1 MKVLGYNGG
10 LDGYPALFN
19 TGHDA
24 AAALVIDGHVV
35 AAAEEERFSR
45 EKHSG
50 KFPEQAIAYCLRE
63 AGLRSIAE
71 LDLVTYYYSY
81 PLMFDAQKLHQNAAR
96 LTGIERTAL
105 GTCLSAMRAVN
116 RYCGYDNRRS
126 QRLFERKL
134 GVMLDEQRYQV
145 VPHHLCHAASAFYDS
160 PFSRALC
167 LTLDAEGE
175 SASSVVLQASGTELR
190 VLAETH
196 APNSVGYLYSFIT
209 AFLGFEQHDEYK
221 VMGLAPY
228 GDPAIY
234 RSYFEQVVQTAPSGD
249 FVVDPSLILRLL
261 VRDALCPPARLYP
274 RSLTRAL
281 GPARRSEEPVV
292 QRHMDIAAAL
302 QEAVERV
309 VLRHLAHLRRTT
321 FERNLCL
328 AGGVA
333 LNCSMNG
340 KIARSGLFDHVFIH
354 PAAHDAGTSVGAALY
369 GYHNLLGQPR
379 VTAARPRVYL
389 GPEYEPDSV
398 ASALQL
404 YDAKVRHSR
413 PADLYEQVAQAI
425 ADGKVVGWYRGRM
438 EWGPRALGNR
448 SILADA
454 RRDDMKDIVNH
465 AVKMREGFRP
475 FAPACLREHA
485 ADWFDM
491 SGLGGESPHMLFVVP
506 VHPDKQSAIPAVSH
520 VDGSARV
527 QTVAAADNA
536 PFHALLTAFHRLT
549 GVPMVL
555 NTSFNVKG
563 EPIVNTPADAIRCFL
578 NTGIDLLV
586 LDGFVVEKRQVQTR
600 AGERQVAAPPL
611 DSGRVR
617 GGSVGGAQ
625 IGAAPRKKYYKVK
638 FGDLVVNYLPELD
651 GGGMTFGLQYLDVV
665 ARKLGRAGHVF
676 EYCAGPG
683 FIGFALLASGL
694 CDRLTLADVNPAAV
708 DCCRQTV
715 RDNRLEHCVSV
726 YQSDCLDD
734 IPPGERWDLVVS
746 NPPHWPGSA
755 QEYRDNLRLI
765 DPAFIV
771 HRKFYRDVRHFLAED
786 GSIIF
791 QENGHATRRDQ
802 FVPMIEEGGLRV
814 IETFS
819 ERESRR
825 PLTEAPP
832 PPVSELQRAFFH
844 RVLSPVERLLTSPRV
859 ERLIKDNDLYRAA
872 SRLPIFTPSPY
883 YFIWSKR
890 MPASA
895 AGRRFAESERNQ

>member
-10 LDGYPALFN
+10 LDGYPSLFN

-24 AAALVIDGHVV
+24 AAALVIDGRVV

-63 AGLRSIAE
+63 AGLRSVTE
-71 LDLVTYYYSY
+71 LDLVTYNYSY
-81 PLMFDAQKLHQNAAR
+81 PLMFDMQKLHQNAAR
-96 LTGIERTAL
+96 LSGVERLALRTAL
-105 GTCLSAMRAVN
+105 GAMQAVN
-116 RYCGYDNRRS
+116 RYCRYDNRRS
-126 QRLFERKL
+126 QQVFEQKL
-134 GVMLDEQRYQV
+134 GVRLDDQRYQV

-175 SASSVVLQASGTELR
+175 SASSVALQASGTELR
-190 VLAETH
+190 VLAETF
-196 APNSVGYLYSFIT
+196 APNSLGYLYSFIT

-228 GDPAIY
+228 GDPAVY
-234 RSYFEQVVQTAPSGD
+234 RAYFEQVVQTAASGD
-249 FVVDPSLILRLL
+249 FAVDPGLLLRLML
-261 VRDALCPPARLYP
+261 RDALCPPGRLYP
-274 RSLTRAL
+274 RSLTGAL
-281 GPARRSEEPVV
+281 GPARRSEEQVV

-309 VLRHLAHLRRTT
+309 VLRRLAHLRRTT
-321 FERNLCL
+321 GERNLCL

-340 KIARSGLFDHVFIH
+340 KIARSGLFDHIFIH

-379 VTAARPRVYL
+379 VPAVRQQVYL
-389 GPEYEPDSV
+389 GPPYEPDSV
-398 ASALQL
+398 TRALQL
-404 YDAKVRHSR
+404 YDGKIRHSC
-413 PADLYEQVAQAI
+413 PGNLYEQVAQAI

-485 ADWFDM
+485 AHWFDL

-506 VHPDKQSAIPAVSH
+506 VHPDKQSAIPAVTH

-527 QTVAAADNA
+527 QTVMAADNA
-536 PFHALLTAFHRLT
+536 PFHALLTAFYRLT

-563 EPIVNTPADAIRCFL
+563 EPIVNTPAEAIRCFL

-586 LDGFVVEKRQVQTR
+586 LDDFVVEKRQAQTR
-600 AGERQVAAPPL
+600 AGEPKLAAPPL

-617 GGSVGGAQ
+617 RGE
-625 IGAAPRKKYYKVK
+625 INTAPKRKYYTVK

-651 GGGMTFGLQYLDVV
+651 GGGMTFGQQYLDVV
-665 ARKLGRAGHVF
+665 ARKLGHAGHVF

-734 IPPGERWDLVVS
+734 IPQAERWDLVVS
-746 NPPHWPGSA
+746 NPPHWPGST

-819 ERESRR
+819 AHESRLPQADA
-825 PLTEAPP
+825 PL
-832 PPVSELQRAFFH
+832 PPVSELQRALFH
-844 RVLSPVERLLTSPRV
+844 RVMSPVERLLTSPRV
-859 ERLIKDNDLYRAA
+859 ERLLKDNDLYRAA

-890 MPASA
+890 VPARAAHPIGFSA
-895 AGRRFAESERNQ
+895 PSLSPPP

>member
-10 LDGYPALFN
+10 LDGYPSLFN

-24 AAALVIDGHVV
+24 AAALVIDGRVI

-63 AGLRSIAE
+63 AGLRSVEE
-71 LDLVTYYYSY
+71 LDLVTYYFSY
-81 PLMFDAQKLHQNAAR
+81 PLMFAAQKLHSNAPH
-96 LTGIERTAL
+96 LNGIERVAL
-105 GTCLSAMRAVN
+105 GTFLGAMRAVN
-116 RYCGYDNRRS
+116 RYGGYDDRRS
-126 QRLFERKL
+126 QRFFEQKL
-134 GVMLDEQRYQV
+134 GVTLDEQRYRV

-160 PFSRALC
+160 PFSQALC

-175 SASSVVLQASGTELR
+175 SSSCLALQASGT
-190 VLAETH
+190 
-196 APNSVGYLYSFIT
+196 
-209 AFLGFEQHDEYK
+209 D
-221 VMGLAPY
+221 
-228 GDPAIY
+228 
-234 RSYFEQVVQTAPSGD
+234 
-249 FVVDPSLILRLL
+249 
-261 VRDALCPPARLYP
+261 P
-274 RSLTRAL
+274 RSLPRAL

-302 QEAVERV
+302 QEAMERV
-309 VLRHLAHLRRTT
+309 VLRHLAQLRRATG
-321 FERNLCL
+321 ERNLCL

-340 KIARSGLFDHVFIH
+340 KIARSGLFDHIYIH

-379 VTAARPRVYL
+379 AVAPRQSVFL
-389 GPEYEPDSV
+389 GPAYELDSV
-398 ASALQL
+398 ASALKL
-404 YDAKVRHSR
+404 YDAQIRHSR
-413 PADLYEQVAQAI
+413 PEDLYEQVAQAI

-448 SILADA
+448 SILADV

-475 FAPACLREHA
+475 FAPACLHEHA

-491 SGLGGESPHMLFVVP
+491 SGLSGESPHMLFVVP
-506 VHPDKQSAIPAVSH
+506 VHEDKQSAIPAVTH

-527 QTVAAADNA
+527 QTVTAADNA
-536 PFHALLTAFHRLT
+536 PFHTLLTAFHRLT
-549 GVPMVL
+549 GVPLVL

-586 LDGFVVEKRQVQTR
+586 LDSCVVEKRQAQ
-600 AGERQVAAPPL
+600 ADARQGATSPL

-617 GGSVGGAQ
+617 GGSIAGAGAVAGPQ
-625 IGAAPRKKYYKVK
+625 IKSAPRKKYYKVK
-638 FGDLVVNYLPELD
+638 FGDLVINYLPELD
-651 GGGMTFGLQYLDVV
+651 GGGMTFGRQYLDVV
-665 ARKLGRAGHVF
+665 ARKLGHVGHLF
-676 EYCAGPG
+676 EYCSGPG

-734 IPPGERWDLVVS
+734 IPPDERWDLVVS

-765 DPAFIV
+765 DPEFIV

-791 QENGHATRRDQ
+791 QENGHATRREH
-802 FVPMIEEGGLRV
+802 FVPMIEEGGLQV

-819 ERESRR
+819 ERESRQPKGA
-825 PLTEAPP
+825 PLQ
-832 PPVSELQRAFFH
+832 VSELQRAFFH
-844 RVLSPVERLLTSPRV
+844 RVLAPVERLLTNPRV
-859 ERLIKDNDLYRAA
+859 ERLVKDNDLYRAA

-890 MPASA
+890 VQAHVA
-895 AGRRFAESERNQ
+895 ARVGFSEPSQRPTS